1 MQSGKRPNIVF
12 ILTDDQRFDT
22 IHALGNDEISTPNM
36 DALARDGTTF
46 THGSIMGGTCPA
58 VCMPSRAM
66 IMSGRYLFRLRGN
79 GHEIPTSHAT
89 LPEVLAEAGY
99 HTHHVGKWHQDRASF
114 NRCFHTADRI
124 FGFADG
130 WYKQY
135 GGHWNVPV
143 HDYDP
148 TGEYPHE
155 DAYILAD
162 DKETRLPVEAGVGGV
177 HSNELFVDAAVDFLD
192 DYRAGQHAEDNQDR
206 PFFMYLSFVAPH
218 DPRQAPNEFEEM
230 YSSENVG
237 MPENFLPEH
246 PFDNGELRIRDEAL
260 EAWPRRPHSIRRHIA
275 DYYSLITHTDAQIGR
290 VIEKL
295 KEMGQ
300 YENTII
306 VLAGDNGLA
315 VGQHGL
321 MGKQNLYEHSIRVP
335 LIFRG
340 PGIPQNVR
348 SDSLCYLLDVFPTLC
363 DCLEIEVPDSVDGT
377 TLMPAMRA
385 PGRPVRSSHYYGYR
399 ACQRAVRDRDARY
412 KLIEYVTD
420 SGRTTQLFDAQED
433 PCETN
438 NLAGSAGY
446 KERVAELRNELRKW
460 RQTAGD
466 TRAEEQI
473 FWDGLQG
480 VGAASPDPPQR

>member
-1 MQSGKRPNIVF
+1 MNATTRPNVLF
-12 ILTDDQRFDT
+12 ILTDDQRYDT
-22 IHALGNDEISTPNM
+22 VHALGNDQISTPNM
-36 DALARDGTTF
+36 DALVGEGTTF

-66 IMSGRYLFRLRGN
+66 IMSGRYLFRLQGN
-79 GHEIPTSHAT
+79 GRKIPVSHAT
-89 LPEVLAEAGY
+89 LPEVLAGAGY
-99 HTHHVGKWHQDRASF
+99 RIHHVGKWHQDRASF
-114 NRCFHTADRI
+114 NRCFHGADRI

-155 DAYILAD
+155 DAYILAA

-177 HSNELFVDAAVDFLD
+177 HSNELFVDAAVDFLHRRHSGD
-192 DYRAGQHAEDNQDR
+192 AASDPAK

-230 YSSENVG
+230 YSSEDVDL
-237 MPENFLPEH
+237 PENFLPHH

-260 EAWPRRPHSIRRHIA
+260 EAWPRREHAIRRHIA
-275 DYYSLITHTDAQIGR
+275 DYYSLISHTDAQIGR
-290 VIEKL
+290 VIQKL
-295 KEMGQ
+295 KDMDE

-335 LIFRG
+335 LVFRG

-348 SDSLCYLLDVFPTLC
+348 SDSLCYLLDIFPTLC
-363 DCLEIEVPDSVDGT
+363 DCLDLEDPDSVDGT
-377 TLMPAMRA
+377 SLLPSMRE
-385 PGRPVRSSHYYGYR
+385 PGRPVRPSHYYGYR
-399 ACQRAVRDRDARY
+399 ACQRAVRNTRY
-412 KLIEYVTD
+412 KLIEYVAD
-420 SGRTTQLFDAQED
+420 GGRTTQLFDLQDD
-433 PCETN
+433 PWETN
-438 NLAGSAGY
+438 NLAGDSSY
-446 KERVAELRNELRKW
+446 EERLGELQSELQRW
-460 RQTAGD
+460 RQIAGD
-466 TRAEEQI
+466 IRAEEQS
-473 FWDGLQG
+473 FWDGLPG
-480 VGAASPDPPQR
+480 VGASA